1 MTTPSRPPPGG
12 RGEQVAAAAA
22 RRNTAAQMRRILGTL
37 SPNAASLA
45 ALDGPSAG
53 KPHELV
59 LLGHGMVAV
68 LQRHLVHDHHEQS
81 RRADRGCAFAR

>member
-12 RGEQVAAAAA
+12 QGEKVAAAA
-22 RRNTAAQMRRILGTL
+22 RRNTAAQMHRILGTL
-37 SPNAASLA
+37 SPNADNLA
-45 ALDGPSAG
+45 ALDGASAG
-53 KPHELV
+53 KPYELV